1 MARKVLSILS
11 SCGIGLF
18 VVTAMAADLPKEG
31 TFSGTCTGLGTF
43 KTTKIGDD
51 RALVTFDETGAQL
64 TNGFA
69 DHTTFHCWGTVEIT
83 KGERITEGYC
93 VGTDPTGDLLEVKVS
108 AKNALSNTVRKGS
121 NTFIGGSGKYA
132 GISGAIATTNHEREF
147 RPLTDGTY
155 VSYVTLEGNCK
166 LP

>member
-1 MARKVLSILS
+1 MTRKVLSVLS
-11 SCGIGLF
+11 SCGIGLSIA
-18 VVTAMAADLPKEG
+18 TAMAADLPKEG
-31 TFSGTCTGLGTF
+31 GFSGTYTGLGTF

-51 RALVTFDETGAQL
+51 RALVIFDETGAQL

-93 VGTDPTGDLLEVKVS
+93 VGTDPSGDLLEVKLS
-108 AKNALSNTVRKGS
+108 AKNALANTVRKGS
-121 NTFIGGSGKYA
+121 NTFIGGSGKYS
-132 GISGAIATTNHEREF
+132 GISGAIAVASHEREF
-147 RPLTDGTY
+147 RTLAEGTY
-155 VSYVTLEGNCK
+155 VSYVTLEGNYK